1 MSEKVIGFLK
11 RNYLL
16 IIAYLI
22 PIIIIAVSFKTYYSE
37 YYSPKQY
44 QEYEKQCELTK
55 NEEICSNKELLKQ
68 ANDKFI
74 KTDAKSHYFEVT
86 YHYIIN
92 YITILAPLIVILQ
105 TISKLHCEFSSGFIK
120 NTLTRMSYKDYLKK
134 IYLTSLKS
142 ALILPAIIIVTL
154 LISTLMARFNFKT
167 PDWVYDMS
175 VYNVINYKYFFYYII
190 SSCLIVYLLGIFY
203 SNIAISFLNKSKN
216 ILLVTVFSYLSYFA
230 YVVFFNIVNAIL
242 SNILHN
248 NKLSVYLN
256 IYDYWHIYGENNYLY
271 FIAISLMLAIIS
283 WLIIKVIYHNKERT
297 IINVEKENI

>member
-22 PIIIIAVSFKTYYSE
+22 PIIVIAISFKTYYSE

-68 ANDKFI
+68 ENDKFI
-74 KTDAKSHYFEVT
+74 KTDAKTHYFEVT

-154 LISTLMARFNFKT
+154 LFALTLGVSFLGRKYVFSK
-167 PDWVYDMS
+167 VR
-175 VYNVINYKYFFYYII
+175 INKFIP
-190 SSCLIVYLLGIFY
+190 LA
-203 SNIAISFLNKSKN
+203 IAI
-216 ILLVTVFSYLSYFA
+216 ILLVIQMFLP
-230 YVVFFNIVNAIL
+230 NIVSWG
-242 SNILHN
+242 SNII
-248 NKLSVYLN
+248 V
-256 IYDYWHIYGENNYLY
+256 
-271 FIAISLMLAIIS
+271 
-283 WLIIKVIYHNKERT
+283 VITMT
-297 IINVEKENI
+297 ILTVTFFMWFLEIQATGGPKKKEKEIVIRPKAKPNRVKHLNKDAK